1 MRFFTRP
8 LYMLYNYN
16 MNKKFV
22 KNDEGLE
29 YIFEQKNVKNINI
42 RVRRDGSIYVSA
54 PFGVPVKKVEEFV
67 HSKAADIIAAVS
79 NVRNV
84 PPFLTDGSTV
94 HHLGK
99 PYTVKYI
106 SGKVTLT
113 DDEIFIPSESAFYKW
128 EKEKAS
134 AIITDVCKRLYPLFE
149 GFCPVFPEIRFRR
162 MVSKWGVCRPL
173 DHKITFNTALV
184 RTPTKCIEYVV
195 YHEFVHFLHPDH
207 SKRFYDTLSRLL
219 PDWKERKETLGK
231 FTN

>member
-1 MRFFTRP
+1 
-8 LYMLYNYN
+8 MLYNYN

-22 KNDEGLE
+22 KNDEVFE

-42 RVRRDGSIYVSA
+42 RVRRDGSVYVSA
-54 PFGVPVKKVEEFV
+54 PFGVPVKKLEEFV
-67 HSKAADIIAAVS
+67 HSKAADIIASVTAIKEATHD
-79 NVRNV
+79 
-84 PPFLTDGSTV
+84 FCQGCTIY
-94 HHLGK
+94 HLGK
-99 PYTVKYI
+99 PYTVKYV

-113 DDEIFIPSESAFYKW
+113 DDTLFTPSESAFHKW

-149 GFCPVFPEIRFRR
+149 GFCPAFPEICFRR

-173 DHKITFNTALV
+173 QNRITFNTALV
-184 RTPTKCIEYVV
+184 RTPTECIEYVV
-195 YHEFVHFLHPDH
+195 CHEFVHFLHPDH

-231 FTN
+231 FHI